1 MIIESEVMRVL
12 LAFTSATMRVSHP
25 RRTGRAQPSL
35 VSRERVRRA
44 ATELTNTEASVRT
57 RNVLTL
63 VMTFALPVAVLAQGS
78 GKTNAKSAPK
88 PAASRLVVMP
98 ASDMKWTDLGPGA
111 PGVKVADLWGN
122 HANGAFGALFKLPAG
137 FAAPLHSH
145 TYDMKVVIMSG
156 TYIQAPEGKPEF
168 RLGPGSYFLQPG
180 GTYRHTTTCD
190 KASDCVFLVESK
202 GPFDLKPV
210 DAGKGPTN

>member
-1 MIIESEVMRVL
+1 MK
-12 LAFTSATMRVSHP
+12 
-25 RRTGRAQPSL
+25 
-35 VSRERVRRA
+35 
-44 ATELTNTEASVRT
+44 T
-57 RNVLTL
+57 RNVLAL
-63 VMTFALPVAVLAQGS
+63 VMTFALPVALLAQGS
-78 GKTNAKSAPK
+78 GKPNAKSASQ

-137 FAAPLHSH
+137 FAAPLHTH
-145 TYDMKVVIMSG
+145 TYDMKVLIISG
-156 TYIQAPEGKPEF
+156 TYIQAPEGKAEF

-180 GTYRHTTTCD
+180 GNYRHITTCD
-190 KASDCVFLVESK
+190 QASDCVFFVESK

-210 DAGKGPTN
+210 DAGGGSAK